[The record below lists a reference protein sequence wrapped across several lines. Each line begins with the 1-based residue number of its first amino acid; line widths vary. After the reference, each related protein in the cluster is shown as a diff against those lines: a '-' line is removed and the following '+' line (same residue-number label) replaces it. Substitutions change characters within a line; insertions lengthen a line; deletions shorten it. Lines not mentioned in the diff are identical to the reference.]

1 MVKLVIIFAI
11 GAIITGIGF
20 LWLFNSSG
28 GEMMNNLNYLLA
40 LMVGG
45 MVMMLLSARSGI
57 RKLLG
62 YLDK

>member
-1 MVKLVIIFAI
+1 
-11 GAIITGIGF
+11 
-20 LWLFNSSG
+20 
-28 GEMMNNLNYLLA
+28 MMNNLNYLLA

-45 MVMMLLSARSGI
+45 MLMMLLSARSGI

>member
-1 MVKLVIIFAI
+1 MKLVIIFAV
-11 GAIITGIGF
+11 GAILLGIGF

-45 MVMMLLSARSGI
+45 MLMMLLSARSGI

>member
-1 MVKLVIIFAI
+1 MKLIIIFAV
-11 GAIITGIGF
+11 GAILTGIGF
-20 LWLFNSSG
+20 LWLFNSSSG
-28 GEMMNNLNYLLA
+28 QMMNNLNYLLA

-45 MVMMLLSARSGI
+45 MLMMLLSARSGI

>member
-45 MVMMLLSARSGI
+45 MLMMLLSARSGI

>member
-11 GAIITGIGF
+11 GVIITGIGF

-45 MVMMLLSARSGI
+45 MLMMLLSARSGI

>member
-1 MVKLVIIFAI
+1 MKLIIIFAV
-11 GAIITGIGF
+11 GAILTGIGF
-20 LWLFNSSG
+20 LWVFNSSSG
-28 GEMMNNLNYLLA
+28 QMMNNLNYILA
-40 LMVGG
+40 FLVAG

>member
-1 MVKLVIIFAI
+1 MKLVIIFAV
-11 GAIITGIGF
+11 GAIMMGIGV

-45 MVMMLLSARSGI
+45 MLMMLLSARSGI

>member
-1 MVKLVIIFAI
+1 MKLIIIFAV
-11 GAIITGIGF
+11 GAILTGIGF
-20 LWLFNSSG
+20 LWLFNSSSG
-28 GEMMNNLNYLLA
+28 QMMNNLNYILA
-40 LMVGG
+40 FLVAG